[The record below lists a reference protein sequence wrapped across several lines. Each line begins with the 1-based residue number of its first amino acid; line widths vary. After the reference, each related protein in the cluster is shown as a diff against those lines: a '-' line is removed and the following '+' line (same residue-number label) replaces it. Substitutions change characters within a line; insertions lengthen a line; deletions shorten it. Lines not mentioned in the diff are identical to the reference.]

1 VSRDAVRAAGAEA
14 VLWHDVECAS
24 YSADLGLWER
34 LATSCEGEV
43 LDLGC
48 GTGRVALHLARRG
61 HAVTGIDSDPAL
73 VAELNRRAGEAGVS
87 ARAEVGDARDFDLGR
102 RYGLV
107 LAPMQLLQLLA
118 DAAERRGCLAC
129 ASRHL
134 IHGGRLAAAILAP
147 DGGVE
152 GDEEGPPIPD
162 VREEEGWVYSSLPVA
177 VLGDGERILIRRLRQ
192 RVSPSGGL
200 EEHASEVILADL
212 PAAALESEGAAV
224 GLASAGRHAIAPTED
239 HVGSTVVLM
248 EAR

>member
-1 VSRDAVRAAGAEA
+1 VSAEPVRAGADET

-34 LATSCEGEV
+34 LAASCGGEV

-61 HAVTGIDSDPAL
+61 HPVTGIDADPAL
-73 VAELNRRAGEAGVS
+73 VAELNRRAGEA
-87 ARAEVGDARDFDLGR
+87 ALTTRAELGDARDFDLGR
-102 RYGLV
+102 RFGLV

-118 DAAERRGCLAC
+118 DGAERRCSLAC

-134 IHGGRLAAAILAP
+134 APGGRLAAAILAS

-152 GDEEGPPIPD
+152 GGEEGPPVPD
-162 VREEEGWVYSSLPVA
+162 VREDQGWVYSSLPVA

-192 RVSPSGGL
+192 RVSPDGVL
-200 EEHASEVILADL
+200 CEHESEVILAHL
-212 PAAALESEGAAV
+212 PASALESEGAGV
-224 GLASAGRHAIAPTED
+224 GLATAGRCAIAPTED